1 MKPGLGHRFFAI
13 YSACLTAVLVLT
25 VSTGFAGNRT
35 QSFEEIAVQR
45 INVVEPDGTVRLVL
59 SSKALFPGILIKGA
73 EYEHPSRSTAGILFF
88 NDEGTEQ
95 GGLIFGG
102 AKDADGN
109 VSAFGHLSFDQY
121 EQDQVLTFNASE
133 DGGNRKAGLS
143 VWDRPNYSIEELI
156 QLVERT
162 KTLPEEEQE
171 VELSEFFAERE
182 SAHPRLYL
190 GKSHNGSVSL
200 RLNDDEGRERLILEV
215 AADGTPALRV
225 LDQAGEEVARFPNPD
240 AG

>member
-1 MKPGLGHRFFAI
+1 
-13 YSACLTAVLVLT
+13 
-25 VSTGFAGNRT
+25 
-35 QSFEEIAVQR
+35 
-45 INVVEPDGTVRLVL
+45 
-59 SSKALFPGILIKGA
+59 
-73 EYEHPSRSTAGILFF
+73 
-88 NDEGTEQ
+88 
-95 GGLIFGG
+95 
-102 AKDADGN
+102 
-109 VSAFGHLSFDQY
+109 
-121 EQDQVLTFNASE
+121 
-133 DGGNRKAGLS
+133 

-162 KTLPEEEQE
+162 KTLPEAEQE